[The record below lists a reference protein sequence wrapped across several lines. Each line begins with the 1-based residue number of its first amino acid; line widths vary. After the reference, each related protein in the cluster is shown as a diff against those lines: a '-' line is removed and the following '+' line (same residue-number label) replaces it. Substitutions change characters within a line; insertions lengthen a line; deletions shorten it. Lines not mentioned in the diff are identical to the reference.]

1 MIALPAAPIIRR
13 RGWVLAAWAALFVLF
28 APRACRVQQVLALRG
43 GTSEATE
50 ATRATDLLKQAFRTP
65 FADYVGIVVHGPVR
79 WTNPRFAAVLDTLT
93 AAVERRSYVG
103 QVISVRSIGESSFVS
118 QDRRTTFLIAAL
130 TPQSSR
136 DLSSSYV
143 PDLRATIGDALARVP
158 GAEDFEVMVT
168 GFPALD
174 HDVRTVSAE
183 DTERGE
189 QRALPLTLLVLIVAF
204 GALVAA
210 ALPVVVGVL
219 AITIALGLV
228 TIAARY
234 TAMSVFVLNITTMV
248 GLGVG
253 IDYSLLI
260 VTRFREELNRG
271 LSPVDAAIRTVETA
285 GSAVVTSGLTVVV
298 GFAALVATPLSDT
311 RSVGIGGLLVVAMA
325 VLLATTFLPAALAML
340 GRGIDRPRWLARPLA
355 RFHAPTG
362 WERWARWLG
371 HRPWRAVAVGGTA
384 IALLTFPLTQIRLGL
399 PATNWFPPESESARG
414 LQALREMGASGVIQP
429 VRVVVQLPEGESAIS
444 ARRLPGLKALTDS
457 IRKDPRVREVRGV
470 ASVKAAMSTLQLAIY
485 YSEPDQVRAKNPK
498 FFDAYLSPD
507 NRVTLLD
514 VIPADTVSLT
524 GLMDVVRRVRGIV
537 GHSIRGLAGAEIL
550 VAGFAASNV
559 DTQHQLMRQFPKTVG
574 LVLGIT
580 AFMLFCLPLPASP
593 SKSRP
598 LEPALGGWRLR
609 AHGAG
614 VSARLRRTVLRTGGA
629 HRGDLGRRPGARVRH
644 RVRPVDGLR
653 GVPAHPRQRGVRQD
667 RPQRPRHHGR
677 ALRHGVHHH
686 ERGADHDPGVRDV
699 RVHASARR
707 AADRLRPGGR
717 RTTRRH
723 PDPHGPGA
731 GDHAHRRQMELV
743 ARCPRAEARE
753 AGRRLDEPPQSFPP
767 YIPVPRRH
775 SNAGAGIFQRLVLQP
790 LWPELQGLAQRQQPF
805 LVGAHQ
811 VNHGL
816 AADGVAVK
824 PHAAVEGEAHP
835 LAAAHELLIGGPYW
849 QVIRPSDVAGATGD
863 APPENR
869 AHCRPGA

>member
-1 MIALPAAPIIRR
+1 MFALPAGPLVRWRAGVIAV
-13 RGWVLAAWAALFVLF
+13 WTALALLF
-28 APRACRVQQVLALRG
+28 APRATHVQEVLALRG
-43 GTSEATE
+43 GASETTE
-50 ATRATDLLKQAFRTP
+50 SARASDLLKQAFPSP
-65 FADYVGIVVHGPVR
+65 FADYVAIVVHGPVR
-79 WTNPRFAAVLDTLT
+79 WTNQRFEVVLDTLK
-93 AAVERRSYVG
+93 AATERRPYVS

-118 QDRRTTFLIAAL
+118 KDRRTTFLIAAL
-130 TPQSSR
+130 TPEFTSDINKSV
-136 DLSSSYV
+136 V
-143 PDLRATIGDALARVP
+143 PDLRDKIQDALARAPRSDGFDVK
-158 GAEDFEVMVT
+158 VT

-174 HDVRTVSAE
+174 HDVRTISAE

-189 QRALPLTLLVLIVAF
+189 ARVLPLTLVVLVVAF

-210 ALPVVVGVL
+210 MLPVIVGLL

-234 TAMSVFVLNITTMV
+234 LPMSVFVLNITTMV

-371 HRPWRAVAVGGTA
+371 HRQWRAVAVGGTA
-384 IALLTFPLTQIRLGL
+384 IALLTSPLTQIRLGL

-414 LQALREMGASGVIQP
+414 LEALREMGASGVIQP
-429 VRVVVQLPEGESAIS
+429 VRVVVQLPEGESALS

-470 ASVKAAMSTLQLAIY
+470 ASIKSRMSTLQLAIY

-559 DTQHQLMRQFPKTVG
+559 DTQHQLMRRFPDTVA

-580 AFMLFCLPLPASP
+580 AIMLFAAFRSLLVPIKAVLLNLLSV
-593 SKSRP
+593 
-598 LEPALGGWRLR
+598 GGAFGL
-609 AHGAG
+609 
-614 VSARLRRTVLRTGGA
+614 TVLVFQHGYGGRLFGLEGPTQAIWAVVPVLVFAIVFGLSMDYEVFLLTRGKEVFDKTGRNDHATMEGLSA
-629 HRGDLGRRPGARVRH
+629 TASTITSAALIMILVFGTFAFARVLA
-644 RVRPVDGLR
+644 VQLVGFGLAAAVLLDATLIR
-653 GVPAHPRQRGVRQD
+653 MVLVPAIMHIA
-667 RPQRPRHHGR
+667 GR
-677 ALRHGVHHH
+677 WNWW
-686 ERGADHDPGVRDV
+686 PGVRAPKLE
-699 RVHASARR
+699 RETSA
-707 AADRLRPGGR
+707 
-717 RTTRRH
+717 
-723 PDPHGPGA
+723 
-731 GDHAHRRQMELV
+731 
-743 ARCPRAEARE
+743 
-753 AGRRLDEPPQSFPP
+753 
-767 YIPVPRRH
+767 
-775 SNAGAGIFQRLVLQP
+775 
-790 LWPELQGLAQRQQPF
+790 
-805 LVGAHQ
+805 
-811 VNHGL
+811 
-816 AADGVAVK
+816 
-824 PHAAVEGEAHP
+824 
-835 LAAAHELLIGGPYW
+835 
-849 QVIRPSDVAGATGD
+849 
-863 APPENR
+863 
-869 AHCRPGA
+869 

>member
-1 MIALPAAPIIRR
+1 MIALPAAPIIRW
-13 RGWVLAAWAALFVLF
+13 RGWVLAAWAALFALF

-50 ATRATDLLKQAFRTP
+50 ASRATELLKDAFPTP

-79 WTNPRFAAVLDTLT
+79 WTSPQFEAVLDTLT

-136 DLSSSYV
+136 DLSTSYV
-143 PDLRATIGDALARVP
+143 PDLRSTIRDALARLP
-158 GAEDFEVMVT
+158 GADGFEVMVT

-174 HDVRTVSAE
+174 HDVRTVSTE

-210 ALPVVVGVL
+210 ALPVIVGVL

-271 LSPVDAAIRTVETA
+271 LSPVDAAIRTLETA

-311 RSVGIGGLLVVAMA
+311 RSVGVGGLLVVAVA
-325 VLLATTFLPAALAML
+325 VLLATTFLPAALAIL
-340 GRGIDRPRWLARPLA
+340 GRSIDRPRWLARPLA
-355 RFHAPTG
+355 RFHTPTG

-371 HRPWRAVAVGGTA
+371 HRPWRAVAVGGSA

-399 PATNWFPPESESARG
+399 PATNWFPPESESGRG
-414 LQALREMGASGVIQP
+414 LEALREMGASGVIQP
-429 VRVVVQLPEGESAIS
+429 VRVVVQLPEGESALS

-470 ASVKAAMSTLQLAIY
+470 VKPNLSTLQLVVY
-485 YSEPDQVRAKNPK
+485 YSNPDEIRAKYPK
-498 FFDAYLSPD
+498 LYDAYLSAD
-507 NRVTLLD
+507 SRVTLLD
-514 VIPADTVSLT
+514 VIPSDTVSLT

-559 DTQHQLMRQFPKTVG
+559 DTQQQLMRQFPKTVG

-580 AFMLFCLPLPASP
+580 AVMLFWAFRSLLVPVKAVLLNLLSV
-593 SKSRP
+593 
-598 LEPALGGWRLR
+598 GGAFGL
-609 AHGAG
+609 
-614 VSARLRRTVLRTGGA
+614 TVLVFQHGYGGRLFGLEGPTEAIWAVVPVLVFAIVFGLSMDYEVFLLTRVKEVFDKTGRNDHATMEGLSA
-629 HRGDLGRRPGARVRH
+629 TASTITSAALIMILVFGTFAFTRVLA
-644 RVRPVDGLR
+644 VQLIGFGLAAAVLLDATLIR
-653 GVPAHPRQRGVRQD
+653 MVLVPAIMHIA
-667 RPQRPRHHGR
+667 GR
-677 ALRHGVHHH
+677 WNWW
-686 ERGADHDPGVRDV
+686 PGVR
-699 RVHASARR
+699 APK
-707 AADRLRPGGR
+707 L
-717 RTTRRH
+717 
-723 PDPHGPGA
+723 
-731 GDHAHRRQMELV
+731 E
-743 ARCPRAEARE
+743 RE
-753 AGRRLDEPPQSFPP
+753 ANG
-767 YIPVPRRH
+767 
-775 SNAGAGIFQRLVLQP
+775 
-790 LWPELQGLAQRQQPF
+790 
-805 LVGAHQ
+805 
-811 VNHGL
+811 
-816 AADGVAVK
+816 
-824 PHAAVEGEAHP
+824 
-835 LAAAHELLIGGPYW
+835 
-849 QVIRPSDVAGATGD
+849 
-863 APPENR
+863 
-869 AHCRPGA
+869 